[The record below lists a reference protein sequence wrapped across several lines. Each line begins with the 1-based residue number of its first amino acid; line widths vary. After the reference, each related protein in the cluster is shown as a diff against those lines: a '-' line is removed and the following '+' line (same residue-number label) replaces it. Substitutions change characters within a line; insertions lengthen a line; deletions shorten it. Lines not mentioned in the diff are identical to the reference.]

1 MKYKLLIFD
10 ADETLFDFKKAEK
23 EAFKETILEFG
34 IEYDE
39 SYHFETYKRINTAI
53 WKELENGLIT
63 QSKLKIERFKRL
75 SDKLG
80 IYFDEIKFADS
91 YMKHLANG
99 SFLFDD
105 SMDLIKSIKDKYKL
119 VIITNGLS
127 IVQEKRIKQSP
138 IAKYFNDI
146 VISENVGVSK
156 PNPGIFEYA
165 LNNMDNINKKEILM
179 IGDSLSSDIKGGI
192 NFNIDTCWY
201 NPNNLENNTDI
212 IPTYVVSSLNE
223 LKNFLLNI

>member
-1 MKYKLLIFD
+1 MKL
-10 ADETLFDFKKAEK
+10 
-23 EAFKETILEFG
+23 
-34 IEYDE
+34 
-39 SYHFETYKRINTAI
+39 
-53 WKELENGLIT
+53 
-63 QSKLKIERFKRL
+63 
-75 SDKLG
+75 
-80 IYFDEIKFADS
+80 
-91 YMKHLANG
+91 
-99 SFLFDD
+99 
-105 SMDLIKSIKDKYKL
+105 
-119 VIITNGLS
+119 
-127 IVQEKRIKQSP
+127 QEKRIKQSP

-165 LNNMDNINKKEILM
+165 LNNMDNINKNEILM